1 MFTKL
6 LGLQYK
12 VVYKKGTENRVA
24 DTLSR
29 SHPELSLHMVSSV
42 TPEWLSSVQTSY
54 DANPHATEL
63 ISKLSLKVDS
73 VPNYTYKDGF
83 LRYKSR
89 IWIGQQPELQSQL
102 IQALHNSAVGGHS
115 GALVTYRRL
124 KNIFAWRGM
133 KKQVQEFVQTCQ
145 VCLQAKPDRS
155 AYPGKL
161 QPVLLLKKHGT

>member
-1 MFTKL
+1 VWQHKMFTKL

-63 ISKLSLKVDS
+63 ISKLSLRLTLFQTIHTRMDS
-73 VPNYTYKDGF
+73 
-83 LRYKSR
+83 
-89 IWIGQQPELQSQL
+89 
-102 IQALHNSAVGGHS
+102 
-115 GALVTYRRL
+115 
-124 KNIFAWRGM
+124 
-133 KKQVQEFVQTCQ
+133 
-145 VCLQAKPDRS
+145 
-155 AYPGKL
+155 
-161 QPVLLLKKHGT
+161 